1 MERHWIT
8 LPPAAFSR
16 RPEERRPHIL
26 CYKTET
32 SIVVLVIILTVGEK
46 HWSMTWRNITVIVT
60 LVVDDIDVR
69 IFGEIRRVEIRGEGV
84 FVVAHKGRVETRK
97 DVSLCEGF

>member
-1 MERHWIT
+1 
-8 LPPAAFSR
+8 
-16 RPEERRPHIL
+16 
-26 CYKTET
+26 
-32 SIVVLVIILTVGEK
+32 VVLVIILTVGEK

-97 DVSLCEGF
+97 DVSLCEGFWIRIPGIIAAPDWWNVIEAISSIMEAYFKG